1 MMLWLPAAHFVV
13 GNAMMLWLPAA
24 HFVVETS
31 FLKQSVT
38 DSESVGVWI
47 FPGRVPASEG
57 LSVNATSTMQRRQP
71 LRRVASLSEPPSAIR
86 AVAGA
91 GSESEEPGVEPG
103 VQARRARV
111 TGSPLDTA
119 TALAVGLVGPGPED
133 LPALHVARGWAVG
146 GCTPASGQLVGGG

>member
-13 GNAMMLWLPAA
+13 GNAMTLWLPA

-38 DSESVGVWI
+38 DSVGVWI

-119 TALAVGLVGPGPED
+119 TALA
-133 LPALHVARGWAVG
+133 W
-146 GCTPASGQLVGGG
+146 